1 MLLSFHSSGNA
12 TQTQLWIFGSA
23 KTDEGSKADEG
34 VQTSS
39 YFSLLIK
46 QFPAMGTKLY
56 LIAPGTAATQ

>member
-1 MLLSFHSSGNA
+1 MLRSFHSSGNA
-12 TQTQLWIFGSA
+12 TQTQPWISGSA
-23 KTDEGSKADEG
+23 ETDEGSKADKG

-39 YFSLLIK
+39 YFYLFIK